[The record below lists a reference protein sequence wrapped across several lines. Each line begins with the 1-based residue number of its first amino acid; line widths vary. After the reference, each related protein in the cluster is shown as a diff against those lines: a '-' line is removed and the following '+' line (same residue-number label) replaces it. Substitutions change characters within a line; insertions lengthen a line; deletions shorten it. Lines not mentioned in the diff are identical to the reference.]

1 MFQGRPTPQC
11 ISITRAVPASVHVA
25 TDVGGTFTDF
35 VTLEG
40 GVLRSFKVPSTTR
53 SPDLAVAD
61 GLGILGDAPIETFAH
76 GTTVATNTVLQRSG
90 ARVAFVTTAGFED
103 LLEIGRQ
110 TRPSVYDLRV
120 AREPPLSPR
129 ELRFG
134 VRERVLHDGTVEEP
148 LTTEEADRVAAQVAA
163 ADAEAAAVCLLYS
176 YLHPAHER
184 MLGEALEARGVE
196 ASLSSRV
203 RPVFREVERGSTTSI
218 DAHVRPVVRSYLDR
232 LGHTLSSLGLDGYMV
247 MGSHGGVLPDAV
259 AKVQPAR
266 LLLSGPA
273 GGVMA
278 AAALGEAAG
287 VPDLFTFDMGG
298 TSTDVGAVVEGRPLR
313 RSSFEVSG
321 LTVGLPTIDVV
332 TVGAGGGSHIWVD
345 PGGALRVGPKS
356 SGADPGPAFYGRG
369 GEVAT
374 VTDVH
379 VLSGTLPPDFL
390 ERYGI
395 SGDPDAARAACEA
408 VAAEAGTDLEGLLV
422 GARRVADATMAR
434 AFRIL
439 LAGRGLDPRRFTLVA
454 FGGAGPLHGVSLAK
468 DLGFTRVVVPSAAGA
483 FSAMGIATSDIL
495 VERDRTLMLP
505 VEQARGRLGKV
516 LSDLTGES
524 MEELASA
531 GVDPLAAMP
540 EWEADMRYKGQSHEL
555 TVPFHV
561 CSGPTAENL
570 HRAHATAYG
579 HAMEGE
585 PVEVVNVRLKLRVE
599 GPAIDVTPSEGK
611 AGGLTGGSRRVLFE
625 DGWHEAATIPMGGLS
640 MGHAGDGP
648 AIIEGEGETVVVP
661 PGTRWSVDGRG
672 NIWLEVA

>member
-1 MFQGRPTPQC
+1 M
-11 ISITRAVPASVHVA
+11 HVA

-61 GLGILGDAPIETFAH
+61 GLGVLGDAPIETFAH

-148 LTTEEADRVAAQVAA
+148 LTRDEADRVAAHVAA
-163 ADAEAAAVCLLYS
+163 SGAEAAAVCLLYS

-184 MLGEALEARGVE
+184 MVGEALEARGIE

-232 LGHTLSSLGLDGYMV
+232 LGHTLSSRGLDGYMV

-313 RSSFEVSG
+313 RSSFKVSG

-395 SGDPDAARAACEA
+395 TGDPDAARTACEA
-408 VAAEAGTDLEGLLV
+408 VAGEAGTDLEGLLV

-434 AFRIL
+434 AFRVL

-531 GVDPLAAMP
+531 GVDPMAAMP

-599 GPAIDVTPSEGK
+599 GPDIDVTPSEGR
-611 AGGLTGGSRRVLFE
+611 AGGPAGGSRRVLFE
-625 DGWHEAATIPMGGLS
+625 DGWHEAATIPRGGLS
-640 MGHAGDGP
+640 KGQAGDGP

-661 PGTRWSVDGRG
+661 SGTRWSVDGRG